1 LIERLESEL
10 TLRNDHLALRDRRIE
25 ELESI
30 QRRDESR
37 MLQMQTDMD
46 AQFENM
52 FNDRRDA
59 EAILEVFIMIS

>member
-1 LIERLESEL
+1 
-10 TLRNDHLALRDRRIE
+10 
-25 ELESI
+25 
-30 QRRDESR
+30 